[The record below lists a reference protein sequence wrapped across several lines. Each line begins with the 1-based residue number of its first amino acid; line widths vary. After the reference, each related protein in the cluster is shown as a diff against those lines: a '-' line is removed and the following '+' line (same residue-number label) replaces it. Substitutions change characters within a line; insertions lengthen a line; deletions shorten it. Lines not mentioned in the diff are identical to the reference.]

1 MDEELWVVKFSLFMN
16 DVGKDV
22 PSVRGDMLVR
32 GSDIFKVLEEAQ
44 DRLKNFGFDQ
54 VVINGADHGFKKKG
68 E

>member
-1 MDEELWVVKFSLFMN
+1 MDEALWVVKFSLFMN

-54 VVINGADHGFKKKG
+54 AVIDGADHGFKKKG